1 MANRSIKLK
10 NGRLLDDKLI
20 QKLSREAERGY
31 DLSKLRRRVILRPGR
46 PARGEP
52 MGESPRVASRVPD
65 GVLRGARERAD
76 REGLSVSEVIRSL
89 LTDYAAGGH
98 PVGATRRK
106 ATASATARPSSRRPA
121 RRSA

>member
-1 MANRSIKLK
+1 MANRAIKLK

-20 QKLSREAERGY
+20 EKLSKEAERGY

-65 GVLRGARERAD
+65 GVLRGARKRAD
-76 REGLSVSEVIRSL
+76 REGLSVSEVIRVL

-98 PVGATRRK
+98 LDAARRK
-106 ATASATARPSSRRPA
+106 AAVSAKARASTRRPA